1 MADAPAGISADA
13 QVARIFEWRR
23 GFNTIHLIDLG
34 IRIGLFKALSE
45 APGSTA
51 AQIAAKLR
59 LHVPY
64 VDVWC
69 KTAYGMELLDA
80 SEADQAARYRLAPH
94 LDTILATPGHP
105 RYLGGYVRL
114 GTDVAAQDFRR
125 CVSAFATGA
134 VKPFQGRGDEFNQAI
149 AESTWGLQV
158 VTAKKI
164 LPGLEG
170 LPAMLDGGEVLEVG
184 CGTGNFLVQLAKA
197 FPKARVLGVDIEAD
211 SLAAARSKIEQAGL
225 SSRVQVRQ
233 GGVAEAVGPASVDA
247 MVMIEVLH
255 EIGAAIRPQVLRECG
270 AALKPGGWMVIV
282 DETYPTTL
290 EEMRRA
296 EFKFPLMT
304 GFEEL
309 LWGNVIP
316 TREEQERLLRDAGL
330 TGEIQRALIGEGFT
344 VLTTRKP

>member
-1 MADAPAGISADA
+1 MTEPSAGISADA

-34 IRIGLFKALSE
+34 IRVGLFKAFAE
-45 APGSTA
+45 APDSTA
-51 AQIAAKLR
+51 EDIARR
-59 LHVPY
+59 LGLDAHY

-69 KTAYGMELLDA
+69 KTAFGMELLDA
-80 SEADQAARYRLAPH
+80 LEGPRYRLAPH
-94 LDTILATPGHP
+94 LDTILATPSHP

-125 CVSAFATGA
+125 CVTAFATGA

-164 LPGLEG
+164 LPGLDG
-170 LPAMLDGGEVLEVG
+170 LPAQLDDGRVLEVG
-184 CGTGNFLVQLAKA
+184 CGTGNLLMQLAKA
-197 FPKARVLGVDIEAD
+197 FPRARVVGVDIEAD
-211 SLAAARSKIEQAGL
+211 SLAAARAKIEKAGL
-225 SSRVQVRQ
+225 ADRVEVRH
-233 GGVAEAVGPASVDA
+233 GTIADTVEAGSIDA
-247 MVMIEVLH
+247 VVMVEVLH
-255 EIGAAIRPQVLRECG
+255 EIGACIRPQVLRECG
-270 AALKPGGWMVIV
+270 AALKRGGWMVIV
-282 DETYPTTL
+282 DETYPSSL
-290 EEMRRA
+290 EEMRRP

-316 TREEQERLLRDAGL
+316 TREEQEKLLRDAGL
-330 TGEIQRALIGEGFT
+330 TGEIQRSLIGEGFT
-344 VLTTRKP
+344 VLATRKP

>member
-1 MADAPAGISADA
+1 MADDAALITADA

-34 IRIGLFKALSE
+34 IRLGLFKAF
-45 APGSTA
+45 ADTPGVTA
-51 AQIAAKLR
+51 AEVAAR
-59 LHVPY
+59 LALHAPY

-69 KTAYGMELLDA
+69 KTAYGMALLDA
-80 SEADQAARYRLAPH
+80 VEGPRYRLAPH
-94 LDTILATPGHP
+94 LDAILATPSHP

-125 CVSAFATGA
+125 CESAFATGA
-134 VKPFQGRGDEFNQAI
+134 VKPFQGRGHEFNQAI

-164 LPGLEG
+164 MPGLDG
-170 LPAMLDGGEVLEVG
+170 LPAVLDGGAVLEVG
-184 CGTGNFLVQLAKA
+184 CGTGNLLMQLAKV

-211 SLAAARSKIEQAGL
+211 SLAAAREKIAQAGL
-225 SSRVQVRQ
+225 ADRVEARQ
-233 GGVAEAVGPASVDA
+233 GGVAQAVAPGSVDA
-247 MVMIEVLH
+247 IVMVEVLH
-255 EIGAAIRPQVLRECG
+255 EIHAAIRPQVLRECG

-290 EEMRRA
+290 DEMRRP

-316 TREEQERLLRDAGL
+316 TREEQEQLLRDAGL
-330 TGEIQRALIGEGFT
+330 TGEIQRSLIGEGFT
-344 VLTTRKP
+344 VLATRKP